1 MSVKVKNLPGE
12 SILCIDY
19 MRSGRMLFIFGGL
32 IWTAVQVYLNIFAK
46 TNLLPTVQKNL
57 FVFMSLSQP
66 SSYCNSFVYLIYS
79 VC

>member
-1 MSVKVKNLPGE
+1 MEKAFYLGA
-12 SILCIDY
+12 
-19 MRSGRMLFIFGGL
+19 L
-32 IWTAVQVYLNIFAK
+32 IWTAVQLYLNLFAK
-46 TNLLPTVQKNL
+46 KNLLPTVLKNL